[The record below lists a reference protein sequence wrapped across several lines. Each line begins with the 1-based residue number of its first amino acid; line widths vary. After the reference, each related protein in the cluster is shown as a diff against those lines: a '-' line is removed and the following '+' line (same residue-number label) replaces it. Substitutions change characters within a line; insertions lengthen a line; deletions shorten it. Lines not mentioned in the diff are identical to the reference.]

1 MPLIKGRSK
10 KSFDHNVKAEMD
22 AGKPQDQAL
31 AIAYSVKKKA
41 PKKMYKG
48 GMLPKGSQE
57 DSSVAPA
64 PRKPDDRRPPMD
76 EYMADHFSEGGEV
89 EEHYESIAD
98 AILAKKRQ
106 QADLNKNSE
115 EQPNQYYKYNEEAG
129 GEEQYDLDQLSPQP
143 MDSNEHGDPDLEED
157 KRDFID
163 EVRRKVMAKRR

>member
-10 KSFDHNVKAEMD
+10 KSFDHNVKAEME

-41 PKKMYKG
+41 PMSRKAA
-48 GMLPKGSQE
+48 
-57 DSSVAPA
+57 DVA
-64 PRKPDDRRPPMD
+64 PRK
-76 EYMADHFSEGGEV
+76 MAEGGEV
-89 EEHYESIAD
+89 QEHYESIAD

-157 KRDFID
+157 KRDFIE